1 MAVVK
6 TTVSRRMGFIPLPL
20 GVVMLRVV
28 YTSVKSTNPGAWV
41 VVVMSY
47 LCLLT
52 FRHQSTNNVALKA
65 QLSGQIY
72 VMRS

>member
-1 MAVVK
+1 
-6 TTVSRRMGFIPLPL
+6 MGFIPLPL

-52 FRHQSTNNVALKA
+52 FRHQSTNNVAL
-65 QLSGQIY
+65 
-72 VMRS
+72 